1 MQERY
6 SCAMWVYGRQVWEVK
21 EGVSDGETLPLCLQG
36 EQALLDKRVGNLS
49 R

>member
-36 EQALLDKRVGNLS
+36 EQALPRQES
-49 R
+49 RESF